1 MLKRF
6 TFNTLRGI
14 PITLPGIDECGALV
28 RNNENGVPGCVV
40 HAGLPVAGTG
50 ILALLI
56 DARCAATEDACAG
69 DAEMTANIALA
80 DHLNALDNIVQ
91 RRIAAKVAM
100 RAGVRV
106 VLFGNTS
113 DAQVLVYAL

>member
-1 MLKRF
+1 MPAIAANSTSPVWFYCELANLYCAHRQNCSCNLAC
-6 TFNTLRGI
+6 TGVVAI
-14 PITLPGIDECGALV
+14 PSP
-28 RNNENGVPGCVV
+28 
-40 HAGLPVAGTG
+40 PVD